1 MSGRHRRRTSTGPGP
16 VEVGL
21 LTGGSDKPYAF
32 GLAMALLSKG
42 VRLDFIGSDDVD
54 SPELHTNPNLTF
66 LKLRGDQTPDASF
79 AAKTWRILLY
89 YARLIRYVSTARPG
103 ILHILWNN
111 RFQTFDRTVLM
122 LYYKLQRKRLALTAH
137 NVNAARRDGHDSWLN
152 RITLRIQYRLADHIF
167 VHTDKMKTEL
177 LADFGVP
184 ERDVTVVPFG
194 INNAVPHTSLTPAEA
209 KRRLGLEPGTQTV
222 LFFGRIAP
230 YKGLDLLVAAVERLA
245 TARPRLRLIIAGKA
259 ANQGYEGYVDTVRQ
273 AIVSSAIRD
282 RVIERI
288 EFIPDA
294 DTEVYFKA
302 ADALVL
308 PYTEVFQSG
317 VLFLAYSFG
326 LPVIAT
332 SVGSFSD
339 DIVEGQTGYLA
350 RSSDPADLAAAID
363 TYFSSDLFENL
374 DSRRVRIANDANA
387 RHSWD
392 EVGDRTVDVYAHLQ
406 QQPCSSNIH
415 APGPVARSS

>member
-1 MSGRHRRRTSTGPGP
+1 MSGQHRRRTSTGPGP
-16 VEVGL
+16 LEVGL

-66 LKLRGDQTPDASF
+66 LNLRGDQTPDASF

-152 RITLRIQYRLADHIF
+152 RVTLRIQYRLADHIF
-167 VHTDKMKTEL
+167 VHTDRMKAEL
-177 LADFGVP
+177 LTDFGVP

-245 TARPRLRLIIAGKA
+245 SARPRLRLIIAGKA
-259 ANQGYEGYVDTVRQ
+259 ANQGYEAYVETVRQ
-273 AIVSSAIRD
+273 TIGSSAIRD

-288 EFIPDA
+288 DFIPDA
-294 DTEVYFKA
+294 DTEMYFKA

-332 SVGSFSD
+332 SVGSFSA
-339 DIVEGQTGYLA
+339 DIVEGKTGYLA
-350 RSSDPADLAAAID
+350 RSSDPADLGAALE

-374 DSRRVRIANDANA
+374 DNRRADIVRGANA
-387 RHSWD
+387 QHSW
-392 EVGDRTVDVYAHLQ
+392 EVVAEKTLHVYAHLLDD
-406 QQPCSSNIH
+406 PLSRVLVTWN
-415 APGPVARSS
+415 